1 LEEPVERFCVNLF
14 SNRESDLQV
23 GLELKTGAESIAAT
37 SNTIRARQETWRW
50 LLLLA
55 IGFLMFEW
63 MVFNRRIFV

>member
-1 LEEPVERFCVNLF
+1 
-14 SNRESDLQV
+14 LQV